1 MVMPITAD
9 EDLMPSQI
17 DAAAIDARMF
27 DLTAVSDT
35 FRQDPFP
42 AYETLRQQAPVHRQP
57 DGSYFLTRYA
67 DNVLVYKDPKLFS
80 SDKHI
85 EFTPKFGDSPLLLHH
100 TTSLIFNDPPL
111 HTRVRRIMTGALTP
125 RAVADLE
132 GPVRDLVDGLLEEMA
147 ARTRRGVDVDLID
160 DFAAAIPIEVI
171 GNLLAVPRDERG
183 PLRDW
188 SLAILGAL
196 EPKPTPDMIADGNR
210 AVTEFTAYLA
220 GLVAIRRKTPGDPER
235 DVLTRLIQG
244 EVAGERL
251 TESELLQNV
260 IFILNAGHETT
271 TNLIGNALYA
281 LDKWPDQR
289 TKLMAQPNLINS
301 AVEEFLRYDS
311 PVQLGSRITT
321 AATDVLGVHM
331 AAGTRITIGI
341 GAANFDPA
349 EFKEP
354 ERLDI
359 ARAPNRHLA
368 FAHGVHTC
376 VGLAVAR
383 LEGRVAIQR
392 FLARYPNYKIGAA
405 GRAPLRGGRI
415 RFRGFISLPVTLG

>member
-1 MVMPITAD
+1 
-9 EDLMPSQI
+9 MPSAETASSI
-17 DAAAIDARMF
+17 AATF
-27 DLTAVSDT
+27 DLTGVADE
-35 FRQDPFP
+35 FRANPYP
-42 AYETLRQQAPVHRQP
+42 TYAELRRQAPVHRQP

-67 DNVLVYKDPKLFS
+67 DNVIAYKDPKLFS

-111 HTRVRRIMTGALTP
+111 HTRVRKIMTGALTP

-132 GPVRDLVDGLLEEMA
+132 GPVRTLVDDLLDEMA
-147 ARTRRGVDVDLID
+147 ARTKRGVTVDLID

-188 SLAILGAL
+188 SLDILGAL
-196 EPKPTPDMIADGNR
+196 EPRPSAEMIANGNR
-210 AVTEFTAYLA
+210 AVTEFTDYLA
-220 GLVAIRRKTPGDPER
+220 GLVAKRRISPGDPDR

-281 LDKWPDQR
+281 LAQWPDER
-289 TKLMAQPNLINS
+289 TKLIAQPNLINP
-301 AVEEFLRYDS
+301 AIEEFLRYDS

-321 AATDVLGVHM
+321 AATDVLGVSM

-341 GAANFDPA
+341 GAANYDPA
-349 EFKEP
+349 EFKDP

-359 ARAPNRHLA
+359 ARSPNRHLA

-383 LEGRVAIQR
+383 LEGRVAIQQ
-392 FLARYPNYKIGAA
+392 FLARYPAYRIGASA
-405 GRAPLRGGRI
+405 VRGGRI
-415 RFRGFISLPVTLG
+415 RFRGFISLPVELA

>member
-1 MVMPITAD
+1 
-9 EDLMPSQI
+9 MPSVT
-17 DAAAIDARMF
+17 AAATF
-27 DLTAVSDT
+27 DLTAVT
-35 FRQDPFP
+35 EAFRTDPFP
-42 AYETLRQQAPVHRQP
+42 TYAALRRQSPVHRQP

-80 SDKHI
+80 SDKRI
-85 EFTPKFGDSPLLLHH
+85 EYTPKFGDSPLLLHH

-132 GPVRDLVDGLLEEMA
+132 GPVRDLVDGLLNEMA
-147 ARTRRGVDVDLID
+147 ARARRGVEVDLID

-196 EPKPTPDMIADGNR
+196 EPKPTPDMIADGNH

-220 GLVAIRRKTPGDPER
+220 GLVAKRRIAPGDPER

-271 TNLIGNALYA
+271 TNLIGNTLFALHQ
-281 LDKWPDQR
+281 WPDQR
-289 TKLMAQPNLINS
+289 DKLIAQPHLINS
-301 AVEEFLRYDS
+301 GVEEFLRYDS

-321 AATDVLGVHM
+321 AATDVLGVPM

-341 GAANFDPA
+341 GAANYDPA
-349 EFKEP
+349 EFKDP

-359 ARAPNRHLA
+359 ARTPNRHLA

-383 LEGRVAIQR
+383 LEGRIAIQC
-392 FLARYPNYKIGAA
+392 FLARYPHYQIGANC
-405 GRAPLRGGRI
+405 RKPVRGGRI
-415 RFRGFISLPVTLG
+415 RFRGFISLPVALEK

>member
-1 MVMPITAD
+1 MSTAD
-9 EDLMPSQI
+9 VA
-17 DAAAIDARMF
+17 DATAADF
-27 DLTAVSDT
+27 DLTSVPET
-35 FRQDPFP
+35 FRDDPY
-42 AYETLRQQAPVHRQP
+42 ATYERLRQSAPIHRQP

-67 DNVLVYKDPKLFS
+67 DNVIAYKDPKLFS
-80 SDKHI
+80 SDKRI
-85 EFTPKFGDSPLLLHH
+85 EYTPKFGDSPLLLHH

-111 HTRVRRIMTGALTP
+111 HTRVRKIMTGALTP

-132 GPVRDLVDGLLEEMA
+132 GPVRDLVDGLLDEMA
-147 ARTRRGVDVDLID
+147 ARQKRGVSIDLID

-171 GNLLAVPRDERG
+171 GNLLAVPRDDRT

-196 EPKPTPDMIADGNR
+196 EPKPTEAMIADGNR

-220 GLVAIRRKTPGDPER
+220 GLVAMRRVSPGDPER

-244 EVAGERL
+244 EVAGQRL
-251 TESELLQNV
+251 TETELLQNV

-281 LDKWPDQR
+281 LARWPDER
-289 TKLMAQPNLINS
+289 AKLIAQPHLINP
-301 AVEEFLRYDS
+301 AIEEFLRYDS

-321 AATDVLGVHM
+321 AATDVFGVPM

-341 GAANFDPA
+341 GAANYDPTEFSDPA
-349 EFKEP
+349 
-354 ERLDI
+354 RLDI
-359 ARAPNRHLA
+359 ARTPNRHLA

-392 FLARYPNYKIGAA
+392 FLARYPAYRIAA
-405 GRAPLRGGRI
+405 GAVRGGRI
-415 RFRGFISLPVTLG
+415 RFRGFLRIPVELG

>member
-1 MVMPITAD
+1 MSTTDATGLTATT
-9 EDLMPSQI
+9 
-17 DAAAIDARMF
+17 F
-27 DLTAVSDT
+27 DLTAVPDS
-35 FRQDPFP
+35 FRRDPFP
-42 AYETLRQQAPVHRQP
+42 TYAALRRTAPVHRQP

-67 DNVLVYKDPKLFS
+67 DNVTVYKDARLFS
-80 SDKHI
+80 SDKQI

-111 HTRVRRIMTGALTP
+111 HTRVRKIMAGALTP
-125 RAVADLE
+125 RAVSDLE
-132 GPVRDLVDGLLEEMA
+132 GPVRDLVDGLLDEMA
-147 ARTRRGVDVDLID
+147 ARSRRGVEVDLID

-196 EPKPTPDMIADGNR
+196 EPKPTPEMIANGNR

-220 GLVAIRRKTPGDPER
+220 GLVADRRQAPGDPER

-271 TNLIGNALYA
+271 TNLIGNALFA
-281 LDKWPDQR
+281 LHEWPDQR
-289 TKLMAQPNLINS
+289 TRLIAQPNLINP
-301 AVEEFLRYDS
+301 AIEEFLRYDS

-321 AATDVLGVHM
+321 AATDVLGVAM
-331 AAGTRITIGI
+331 AVGTRITIGI

-354 ERLDI
+354 ECLNIGRS
-359 ARAPNRHLA
+359 PNRHLA

-392 FLARYPNYKIGAA
+392 FLARYPNYVIGGH
-405 GRAPLRGGRI
+405 GRQPVRGGRI
-415 RFRGFISLPVTLG
+415 RFRGFVNLPVTLA

>member
-1 MVMPITAD
+1 MSNA
-9 EDLMPSQI
+9 
-17 DAAAIDARMF
+17 DAASTVTATF
-27 DLTAVSDT
+27 DLTGVSDA
-35 FRQDPFP
+35 FRDDPYP
-42 AYETLRQQAPVHRQP
+42 SYAALRQHAPVHHQP
-57 DGSYFLTRYA
+57 DGSYFLSRYA
-67 DNVLVYKDPKLFS
+67 ENVIAYKDPKLFS
-80 SDKHI
+80 SDKQI

-111 HTRVRRIMTGALTP
+111 HTRVRKIMTGALTP

-132 GPVRDLVDGLLEEMA
+132 GPVRDLVDGLLDEMA
-147 ARTRRGVDVDLID
+147 ARAKRGVTVDLID

-183 PLRDW
+183 PLREW

-196 EPKPTPDMIADGNR
+196 EPKPTPAMIADGNR
-210 AVTEFTAYLA
+210 AVTEFTDYLA
-220 GLVAIRRKTPGDPER
+220 GLVAKRRVTPGDPER

-251 TESELLQNV
+251 TESQLLQNV

-271 TNLIGNALYA
+271 TNLIGN
-281 LDKWPDQR
+281 
-289 TKLMAQPNLINS
+289 LINP
-301 AVEEFLRYDS
+301 AIEEFLRYDS

-321 AATDVLGVHM
+321 AATDVLGVPM

-341 GAANFDPA
+341 GAANYDPL
-349 EFKEP
+349 EFKDP

-359 ARAPNRHLA
+359 ARTPNRHLA

-392 FLARYPNYKIGAA
+392 FLARYPAYRIGTGAV
-405 GRAPLRGGRI
+405 RGGRI
-415 RFRGFISLPVTLG
+415 RFRGFISIPVELA

>member
-1 MVMPITAD
+1 MRSVREVEVDMTNTTD
-9 EDLMPSQI
+9 QPS
-17 DAAAIDARMF
+17 AF
-27 DLTAVSDT
+27 DLTAVSEA
-35 FRQDPFP
+35 FRHDPYSTYAP
-42 AYETLRQQAPVHRQP
+42 LRQQAPVHRQP

-67 DNVLVYKDPKLFS
+67 DNVIAYKDPKLFS
-80 SDKHI
+80 SDKRI
-85 EFTPKFGDSPLLLHH
+85 EYTPKFGDSPLLLHH

-111 HTRVRRIMTGALTP
+111 HTRVRKIMAGALTP

-132 GPVRDLVDGLLEEMA
+132 GPVRDLVGGLLDEMS
-147 ARTRRGVDVDLID
+147 ARARRGVDVDLID

-171 GNLLAVPRDERG
+171 GNLLAVPRTERE

-196 EPKPTPDMIADGNR
+196 EPKPTAAMIADGNR
-210 AVTEFTAYLA
+210 AVTDFTAYLA
-220 GLVAIRRKTPGDPER
+220 NLVAKRRLAPGDPDR

-251 TESELLQNV
+251 TETELLQNV

-281 LDKWPDQR
+281 LAQWPDQR
-289 TKLMAQPNLINS
+289 ARLIAHPSLINT

-321 AATDVLGVHM
+321 TATDVLGVSM
-331 AAGTRITIGI
+331 PAGTRITIGI
-341 GAANFDPA
+341 GAANHDPV
-349 EFKEP
+349 EFVDP

-359 ARAPNRHLA
+359 GRTPNRHLA

-383 LEGRVAIQR
+383 LEGRVAIQQ
-392 FLARYPNYKIGAA
+392 FLARFPSYRIGTGAQ
-405 GRAPLRGGRI
+405 RGGRI
-415 RFRGFISLPVTLG
+415 RFRGFNRLPVMLG

>member
-1 MVMPITAD
+1 MSSA
-9 EDLMPSQI
+9 
-17 DAAAIDARMF
+17 DAASQSAAMF
-27 DLTAVSDT
+27 DLTSVPDS
-35 FRQDPFP
+35 FRNNPYPTSAD
-42 AYETLRQQAPVHRQP
+42 LRQHLPVHRQP
-57 DGSYFLTRYA
+57 DGSFFLTRYA
-67 DNVLVYKDPKLFS
+67 DNVIAYKDPKLFS

-111 HTRVRRIMTGALTP
+111 HTRVRKIMTGALTP

-132 GPVRDLVDGLLEEMA
+132 GPVRTLVDGLMDEMT

-188 SLAILGAL
+188 SLDILGAL
-196 EPKPTPDMIADGNR
+196 EPKPTPVMITNGNR

-220 GLVAIRRKTPGDPER
+220 GLVAKRRRTPGDPER

-271 TNLIGNALYA
+271 TNLIGNALFA
-281 LDKWPDQR
+281 LHAWPDQR
-289 TKLMAQPNLINS
+289 TKLIAQPNLINS
-301 AVEEFLRYDS
+301 GVEEFLRYDS

-321 AATDVLGVHM
+321 AATDVLGVPM

-341 GAANFDPA
+341 GAANYDPV
-349 EFKEP
+349 EFKDP

-359 ARAPNRHLA
+359 ARSPNRHLA

-392 FLARYPNYKIGAA
+392 FLARYPNYSIGGH
-405 GRAPLRGGRI
+405 GRVPVRGGRI
-415 RFRGFISLPVTLG
+415 RFRGFISLPVALS

>member
-1 MVMPITAD
+1 
-9 EDLMPSQI
+9 MPS
-17 DAAAIDARMF
+17 ATAPAF
-27 DLTAVSDT
+27 DLTAVTDA
-35 FRQDPFP
+35 FRADPFP
-42 AYETLRQQAPVHRQP
+42 TYADLRQHAPVHHQP
-57 DGSYFLTRYA
+57 DGSYFLSRYA

-80 SDKHI
+80 SDKRV
-85 EFTPKFGDSPLLLHH
+85 EYTPKFGDSPLLLHH

-132 GPVRDLVDGLLEEMA
+132 GPVRDLVNGLLDEMA
-147 ARTRRGVDVDLID
+147 ARTQRGVDVDLID

-171 GNLLAVPRDERG
+171 GNLLAVPRHERD

-196 EPKPTPDMIADGNR
+196 EPKPSPEMIADGNR

-220 GLVAIRRKTPGDPER
+220 GLVAKRRVAPGDPER

-251 TESELLQNV
+251 TETELLQNV

-271 TNLIGNALYA
+271 TNLIGNALFA
-281 LDKWPDQR
+281 LHQWPDQR
-289 TKLMAQPNLINS
+289 NKLISQPNLINP
-301 AVEEFLRYDS
+301 AIEEFLRYDS

-321 AATDVLGVHM
+321 AATDVLGVPM
-331 AAGTRITIGI
+331 PVGTRITIGI
-341 GAANFDPA
+341 GAANFDPS
-349 EFKEP
+349 EFKDP

-383 LEGRVAIQR
+383 LEGRVAIQQ
-392 FLARYPNYKIGAA
+392 FLARYPHYQIGT
-405 GRAPLRGGRI
+405 RARKAVRGGRI
-415 RFRGFISLPVTLG
+415 RFRGFINLPVTLS